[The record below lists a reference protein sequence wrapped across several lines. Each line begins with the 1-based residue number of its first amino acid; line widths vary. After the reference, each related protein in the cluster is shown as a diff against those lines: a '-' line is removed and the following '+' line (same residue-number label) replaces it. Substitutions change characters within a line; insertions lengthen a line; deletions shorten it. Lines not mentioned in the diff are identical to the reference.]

1 MDDKEKLFDQYG
13 FSEEDGAGSAP
24 DFGTFMNKVD
34 GINTDSLK
42 PAETDGEE
50 SAASYMESM
59 QNTFAQ
65 LSPDAGE
72 ETADADV
79 PEELRLSAAEA
90 ARHIF
95 EDVVVEEKSY
105 RPATLSSDSSEAPA
119 LSESIGSEA
128 PSDAVSDGKPDREPS
143 PFREAPQGG
152 SESEDTNA
160 QKGAETQSE
169 DTRPE
174 VRPANSFFHN
184 VGRKAYEEPEA
195 AAEETAAPAE
205 TPAEDTPAAPEP
217 SGEVLH
223 RFRKPVLPEEDIL
236 SLNGEPEDLPA
247 VKDDKYW
254 SKMDDLLN
262 SFDDGE
268 VHAGLSQTHY
278 NAVSRRQ
285 AAADAVLGPETEA
298 EAAGASSLGYYG
310 RRRKQVPEDLEFG
323 EDADFRMDGEY
334 DEEDGRPRHGKKK
347 SGKIFPTRGDSVGE
361 VIRKLI
367 VIISAL
373 TLIGC
378 GVYFGYT
385 FYMARHNVSSTT
397 TLSNLL
403 VEGQDK
409 VKEDW
414 GSVYAKHPDVD
425 FPEGMQIK
433 FADIYAMNQDLIGW
447 VTIEGLNID
456 FPIVQ
461 AEDDEFY
468 LRRNFN
474 KEYSVYGM
482 PFLMAENTNKGL
494 DENMVIYGHS
504 MRRDDQMFTPLKAY
518 KTVDGFKKNP
528 IISYSTLYNDYKF
541 KVYAAFITNG
551 AASGDNGYLFNFAFA
566 NLATKED
573 FAGYKKQLDQR
584 KLYTTGV
591 DLKWTDKMLVLSTC
605 TYEFDDARF
614 VVVGRLLRDD
624 ETEEVDVSVATENE
638 NPRYPQA
645 WYDIKGLSN
654 PYVDAEQWI
663 PVVKVS

>member
-13 FSEEDGAGSAP
+13 FSEEEDANSAP
-24 DFGTFMNKVD
+24 DFGSFMNKVE

-42 PAETDGEE
+42 TPADPETTEE
-50 SAASYMESM
+50 F
-59 QNTFAQ
+59 Q
-65 LSPDAGE
+65 
-72 ETADADV
+72 
-79 PEELRLSAAEA
+79 LSAAEA
-90 ARHIF
+90 ARRIF

-105 RPATLSSDSSEAPA
+105 RPATLSSDSHEAPV

-128 PSDAVSDGKPDREPS
+128 PSDAVSSGEPDREPA

-169 DTRPE
+169 DTRPDA
-174 VRPANSFFHN
+174 RPVNSFFHN
-184 VGRKAYEEPEA
+184 VGRKAYEEPEP
-195 AAEETAAPAE
+195 AAEEAAEPAAEPAE
-205 TPAEDTPAAPEP
+205 TPAEPLPA
-217 SGEVLH
+217 GEVPR
-223 RFRKPVLPEEDIL
+223 RFSKPVLPEEDIL
-236 SLNGEPEDLPA
+236 SLNVEGEDLPA

-254 SKMDDLLN
+254 DKMDSLLN
-262 SFDDGE
+262 NFDDGE

-285 AAADAVLGPETEA
+285 AAADAVMGPETAA

-323 EDADFRMDGEY
+323 EEADFRMNDF
-334 DEEDGRPRHGKKK
+334 DEDSTPRQGKRK
-347 SGKIFPTRGDSVGE
+347 SGRVFPSRGDSVGE
-361 VIRKLI
+361 IIRKLI

-378 GVYFGYT
+378 GIYFGYT

-414 GSVYAKHPDVD
+414 GSVYKKHPDVD

-518 KTVDGFKKNP
+518 KTVDGFRKNP

-551 AASGDNGYLFNFAFA
+551 DASGDNGYLFNFAFA

-624 ETEEVDVSVATENE
+624 ENEEVDVSVATENE